1 MSVPYLNVNMYNVH
15 ETFIAKIEYSSYIVL
30 FYGFGIIF
38 FSWVYSIA
46 WCIHNAK
53 TINKV
58 SNDTSHKGES
68 GSVTKRS
75 IPQLI
80 HTVQAKR
87 SIPHLIQTMQHQG
100 SFKLLEKCECKETAV
115 LHFGGVIPKGAAEV
129 YIGQYVGK
137 EHYIVSALQKTQGRM
152 LTPAAA
158 GLFGNFSW
166 QESNAMPSDVYS
178 NALQCMDYVSVNAV
192 LNRRGLRLWSDQV

>member
-1 MSVPYLNVNMYNVH
+1 MGVFHSLVYNA
-15 ETFIAKIEYSSYIVL
+15 ETIS
-30 FYGFGIIF
+30 
-38 FSWVYSIA
+38 
-46 WCIHNAK
+46 
-53 TINKV
+53 KV
-58 SNDTSHKGES
+58 GNDTSHKGES

-80 HTVQAKR
+80 HSRQAKR

-100 SFKLLEKCECKETAV
+100 SFKVLEKCECKETAV
-115 LHFGGVIPKGAAEV
+115 LHFGGVIPQGAADV

-152 LTPAAA
+152 ITPAAA
-158 GLFGNFSW
+158 GLFGTFSW

-178 NALQCMDYVSVNAV
+178 NALQCMDDVSVNAV
-192 LNRRGLRLWSDQV
+192 LKSQGLRLWSDQV